1 MSGHLNLLTAILL
14 ISTERSEIL
23 YGAGNV
29 KDYNQKG
36 YR

>member
-1 MSGHLNLLTAILL
+1 MSGHPNLLTARLL

-23 YGAGNV
+23 YAAGSV